1 MSIARTVIFCGAALL
16 LFVRVANS
24 QVVPPAVDAGQ
35 VPGHFKTPTSPKA
48 LPGGDTIQLPSTVPP
63 AEAGRMML
71 SVSRFEIAGSTIYSQ
86 AEFAA
91 LTEPLLHKAIPLA
104 GVYEL
109 AARITALYGKDGYV
123 LSRAIVPPQAFSARG
138 AVVRIEI
145 LEGYVDEVVWP
156 EGLKEKY
163 RDFFS
168 DYAARITEER
178 PVNIKTIERYLLLAS
193 DLPGLRFSSTFK
205 AAKTHKGASTLFVT
219 VTEKHLSGE
228 ASIDNRGSEGRGPWE
243 AQVSATASN
252 LLGRHEEAS
261 IKYATA
267 VHSMNQLQ
275 FVEGSWKQVLNP
287 EGLTYVFTGSY
298 NTGVPGLPPLEA
310 INYASTGTVFTSMLA
325 YPIIRSR
332 DENLTISGTLFAE
345 DVKSTALSTPFTD
358 DRLRGGRFGLVYDNA
373 DTFGG
378 TDLVQLTLSHGIDG
392 LGSTSTDNLL
402 ASRAGGH
409 VDFTKVELLATR
421 TQSLARAV
429 PGLSLYG
436 AIFGQYTQDPLLV
449 VEQCSY
455 GGKTFGRAFDP
466 STLTGDNCVTSLAE
480 LRYDISVPES
490 AGVGAQL
497 YSFIDHGYVDRN
509 TVSLGTPK
517 EQWASSAGAGLRL
530 NWADHATLG
539 VEGAKEI
546 AGDVELGWRTHAEFT
561 VHY

>member
-1 MSIARTVIFCGAALL
+1 MLLCGRAA
-16 LFVRVANS
+16 NG

-35 VPGHFKTPTSPKA
+35 VPGHFKPLAQPLA
-48 LPGGDTIQLPSTVPP
+48 LPRAGTIQLPSTVAPSN
-63 AEAGRMML
+63 ASNVTLTVR
-71 SVSRFEIAGSTIYSQ
+71 RFEIVGSTVYREP
-86 AEFAA
+86 EFAS
-91 LTEPLLHKAIPLA
+91 LTQPLLHKTIPLA

-123 LSRAIVPPQAFSARG
+123 LSRAIVPPQEFSGHG
-138 AVVRIEI
+138 AVVRIEV
-145 LEGYVDEVVWP
+145 LEGYVDDVIWP
-156 EGLKEKY
+156 EGLREKY

-168 DYAARITEER
+168 DYGARITARR

-205 AAKTHKGASTLFVT
+205 ASKTHQGASTLFVT
-219 VTEKHLSGE
+219 ATEKHLSGE
-228 ASIDNRGSEGRGPWE
+228 ASIDNRGSDGRGPWE

-252 LLGRHEEAS
+252 LLGHHEEMA

-267 VHSMNQLQ
+267 VPSMNELQ
-275 FVEGSWKQVLNP
+275 FVEGSWKQVLNS

-298 NTGVPGLPPLEA
+298 NNGVPGLPPLEA

-325 YPIIRSR
+325 YPVIRSR
-332 DENLTISGTLFAE
+332 DENLTLSGTVFAE

-373 DTFGG
+373 DTLGG
-378 TDLVQLTLSHGIDG
+378 TDLVQLTLSHGVDG
-392 LGSTSTDNLL
+392 LGSTETGDPL
-402 ASRAGGH
+402 ASRAGGR

-421 TQSLARAV
+421 TQSLSRAI
-429 PGLSLYG
+429 PGVSVYG
-436 AIFGQYTQDPLLV
+436 ALFGQYTQDPLLV

-466 STLTGDNCVTSLAE
+466 STLTGDTCVTSLAE
-480 LRYDISVPES
+480 LRYDLTLPASV
-490 AGVGAQL
+490 GLNAQF
-497 YSFIDHGYVDRN
+497 YSFIDDGYVNRN

-530 NWADHATLG
+530 NWTDRATLG
-539 VEGAKEI
+539 IEGAKEI
-546 AGDVELGWRTHAEFT
+546 AGDVELGWRGHAEFT